1 MPRCPALS
9 RTLSMSPTLKGSP
22 SFWKEAT
29 SALAVPD
36 VSTCSTPSELA
47 SSHHAL

>member
-9 RTLSMSPTLKGSP
+9 RTFSMSSTLKGSP
-22 SFWKEAT
+22 SFWNEAT

-36 VSTCSTPSELA
+36 VSTCSTA
-47 SSHHAL
+47 RGKQAA